1 MKKRSKIGTLLKM
14 LTLVKPLT
22 GFMVLAVTCGTL
34 AYLAVQ
40 FIPILGDFAVLNGLG
55 FQTPIGITAIWTC
68 LVIFALLR
76 SVLRYTK
83 QKTNHYIAFTE
94 FAETA

>member
-40 FIPILGDFAVLNGLG
+40 FIPISDSNQHYCNLGLSGDFCIATLCSEIHGTENKSLHCIHV
-55 FQTPIGITAIWTC
+55 IGDN
-68 LVIFALLR
+68 
-76 SVLRYTK
+76 SG
-83 QKTNHYIAFTE
+83 
-94 FAETA
+94 

>member
-40 FIPILGDFAVLNGLG
+40 FIPILV
-55 FQTPIGITAIWTC
+55 C
-68 LVIFALLR
+68 
-76 SVLRYTK
+76 
-83 QKTNHYIAFTE
+83 
-94 FAETA
+94 